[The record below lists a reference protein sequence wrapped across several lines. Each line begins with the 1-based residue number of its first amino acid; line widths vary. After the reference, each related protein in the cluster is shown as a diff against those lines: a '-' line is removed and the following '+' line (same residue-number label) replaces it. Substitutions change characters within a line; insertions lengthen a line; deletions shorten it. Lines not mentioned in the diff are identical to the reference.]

1 MVIKGGKTV
10 NPEVVRQNLEESRQI
25 MTSLIDILETE
36 IRTIG
41 DSGKISNALY
51 EQLLGQIQ
59 PKTERLQEIVATL
72 RENGV
77 TSRREDGQLFARIVS
92 LITQFEEFDKV
103 GGKRRRSAKTARKK

>member
-1 MVIKGGKTV
+1 MTKRGGKTV
-10 NPEVVRQNLEESRQI
+10 NPEVVRQSLEESRQI

-41 DSGKISNALY
+41 DSGKISSALY

-77 TSRREDGQLFARIVS
+77 SSSREDGQLFARIVS
-92 LITQFEEFDKV
+92 LITKLEEFDKV
-103 GGKRRRSAKTARKK
+103 GGRRRRRSKTVRKK

>member
-1 MVIKGGKTV
+1 MTKRGGKSV
-10 NPEVVRQNLEESRQI
+10 NPDVVRRSLEESRQI

-36 IRTIG
+36 IRSIG
-41 DSGKISNALY
+41 DSGKMSSALY

-77 TSRREDGQLFARIVS
+77 SSSREDAQLFARIVT
-92 LITQFEEFDKV
+92 LITQLEEFDKV
-103 GGKRRRSAKTARKK
+103 GGRRRSKTVRKKR